1 MIIRVIL
8 LFILSI
14 FLYSLYIRLFKKAR
28 QYEREEGLESHKIK
42 NGTIT
47 MGGIIFAIL
56 PPFFIF
62 YNEKTIP
69 IVIIIILYFLI
80 GFIDDLLIIINKN
93 NLGIMPTVKLFLEVL
108 IAGFA
113 FYMILKSGRSTIIDF
128 KLFSFDIKWMYGL
141 LILFILAASSNSFNL
156 VDGVDGLC
164 AGLSLIIHITLIV
177 IAFNKKEYEILWLL
191 ITILIPLFVFW
202 CFNYPKAFLFMGD
215 TGSLF
220 LGGLYGIVAI
230 YLDSI
235 LAFII
240 LAIPFIFETLS
251 VIIQVFYYKKTKK
264 RIFKMAPFH
273 HHLELCRISEFK
285 IDLLFY
291 FVEAVMAFIVLYF
304 NLY

>member
-240 LAIPFIFETLS
+240 LAMPFIFETLS

>member
-113 FYMILKSGRSTIIDF
+113 FYMILKSGRSTIIDL

-240 LAIPFIFETLS
+240 LAMPFIFETLS

>member
-69 IVIIIILYFLI
+69 IVIIIILYFSI